1 MDSVSKFTTFSR
13 WYSYFIGVDDAGA
26 KYYKDPE
33 NRARLTSQEPD
44 ILKKHSRTREFKNA
58 ISFSTEVHH
67 NASVISSAN
76 TPVYYF
82 RNKKCFDDLNELFG
96 LASYKASGFLPP
108 GLVSC
113 SKNVVIFEVPPMKK
127 VVSYVP
133 TARDNINSDIVKLY
147 LVDKSIP
154 VPWQIY
160 VAIFNNDY
168 RLIDTYMFYSK
179 NSIISF
185 GVDQDIYTP
194 ALPNFYSNGML
205 CRPFYGTNDDVNR
218 YSEDLSGV
226 ISAAYDSVW
235 NSGWNSD
242 LIDSLIDA
250 MWVGKHTY
258 YKDFQNP
265 LREKVPVLFDRYAN
279 AISCISYGS
288 KSKAFS
294 IYADAVS
301 EFDLDQISKT
311 YFGNP
316 SRYQTW
322 ERDVE
327 AERDRLVS
335 DYTESYSSDSDDSEL
350 EDYLEQNMNV
360 NRMNAK
366 TFRTVINDI
375 INFSAKENLTILGS
389 SNMKHQAADHFSKI
403 INQKA

>member
-1 MDSVSKFTTFSR
+1 MHSVSKFTTFSR
-13 WYSYFIGVDDAGA
+13 WYSYYIGADEAGE
-26 KYYKDPE
+26 KYYKNPE
-33 NRARLTSQEPD
+33 NRSRLTSQEPN
-44 ILKKHSRTREFKNA
+44 ILKKPSRAREFKNA

-67 NASVISSAN
+67 NKSIISSAN

-82 RNKKCFDDLNELFG
+82 RNKKYFDDLNELFG
-96 LASYKASGFLPP
+96 LANSKASGFLPP

-113 SKNVVIFEVPPMKK
+113 SKNVVVFEVPPMRKI
-127 VVSYVP
+127 VSYVP
-133 TARDNINSDIVKLY
+133 SARDNINSDVIKMH

-154 VPWQIY
+154 VPWQVY

-168 RLIDTYMFYSK
+168 RLIDTYMFYSA

-185 GVDQDIYTP
+185 GVDQNIYTP
-194 ALPNFYSNGML
+194 TLPNFYSNGML
-205 CRPFYGTNDDVNR
+205 CRPFYDTNDDVNR
-218 YSEDLSGV
+218 YSQDLSGV

-242 LIDSLIDA
+242 LIDSLVDA
-250 MWVGKHTY
+250 MWVGKHRYHTE
-258 YKDFQNP
+258 NP
-265 LREKVPVLFDRYAN
+265 LREEVPILFDKYVQSVCN
-279 AISCISYGS
+279 ISYGN

-316 SRYQTW
+316 SRYQIW
-322 ERDVE
+322 ERDAE
-327 AERDRLVS
+327 AERDRLVNEYM
-335 DYTESYSSDSDDSEL
+335 DEYGIDSDHSGV

-375 INFSAKENLTILGS
+375 VNFSAEANLSVLGS